1 MDNLEKAIEKWENR
15 ELSFSD
21 TSDLLYAL
29 IDIRKK
35 EFGVNPRKYYR
46 IINRLFTLSEEL
58 NGKDWEPDW
67 KNVSDGI
74 YYVYWDHREG
84 DLQYGEVGAN
94 YCDIKGD
101 AFLPYFKNETLVCE
115 AIEILRRELKQ

>member
-35 EFGVNPRKYYR
+35 EFGINPRKYYR

-74 YYVYWDHREG
+74 FYVYWDHCLWKLACG
-84 DLQYGEVGAN
+84 TIGAAEC
-94 YCDIKGD
+94 YIGGD
-101 AFLPYFKNETLVCE
+101 AFLPYFKTDTIAYE
-115 AIEILRRELKQ
+115 AIAILERELKQ